1 MKTNSFVNKHP
12 SKLHCRKNVVIL
24 TTSLT
29 GAYDLDFSFLA
40 RYYASRPINE
50 VPSVYVDLQLPAF
63 DPKEETQANLRLRLP
78 TYNDDKKGLSKIS
91 RYELIKQG
99 DVNTQINKNFHQLP
113 YLYHFDIEAHRHS
126 PGKFI
131 GRFVLIIISIFFLDF
146 CTLYDVQ
153 VTSSTLIWKTLD
165 SGVSTCHTFM
175 PYFGRNKCLASG
187 FTHLF
192 CPIEENIF
200 SEDRLQLSP
209 YLKTT
214 NHVDHLTI
222 AVTGGQHIQVVFSND
237 QIRPAKQVKVL
248 LLQGHLT
255 VTDTNEN
262 LPIRVEYG
270 WDCEKFGLI
279 VPAGLSATR
288 YRRFD
293 KDNRN
298 IYEGNILI
306 DLPPCFR
313 VIPTAVGVNSKTQ
326 PKDIVPP
333 VKIESDKARISDTD
347 APKQEIV
354 IDSHVPEVKHQ
365 EIVIDSNIT
374 ETTTELFPKI
384 GFNLRN
390 IFHNENSQ

>member
-1 MKTNSFVNKHP
+1 M
-12 SKLHCRKNVVIL
+12 VIL

-29 GAYDLDFSFLA
+29 GAYDLDFTFLA
-40 RYYASRPINE
+40 RYYASRPVNE
-50 VPSVYVDLQLPAF
+50 VPSVYVDLQMPAF
-63 DPKEETQANLRLRLP
+63 DPKEEIQANLRLRLP

-91 RYELIKQG
+91 RYDLINQA
-99 DVNTQINKNFHQLP
+99 DVSTQINKNFHQLP

-126 PGKFI
+126 PGKFVAKV
-131 GRFVLIIISIFFLDF
+131 FLCIISISFLDF
-146 CTLYDVQ
+146 CTLHDVQ

-175 PYFGRNKCLASG
+175 PFFGRNKCLASG

-192 CPIEENIF
+192 CPIEESVS

-222 AVTGGQHIQVVFSND
+222 AVTGGHHVQIFFSND
-237 QIRPAKQVKVL
+237 QIRPAKRVKVL

-270 WDCEKFGLI
+270 WDCEEFGLI

-293 KDNRN
+293 RDNRN

-313 VIPTAVGVNSKTQ
+313 VIPNIVSGNSKIQ
-326 PKDIVPP
+326 SNVVVLPP
-333 VKIESDKARISDTD
+333 VKTESDKARIPDID
-347 APKQEIV
+347 APKSEIIV
-354 IDSHVPEVKHQ
+354 DSHVPEVKNN
-365 EIVIDSNIT
+365 EIAIDPNTT
-374 ETTTELFPKI
+374 ETTTEIHPKT
-384 GFNLRN
+384 GFSLRN
-390 IFHNENSQ
+390 IFHNENS